1 MAKMQ
6 KTQLGGKFFTQHVDV
21 PRGDIARNIP
31 NSVNKD
37 AVPSL
42 AGPRTL
48 TNLTHDAQSAGTS
61 KILNR
66 FGSTNTYTQKSGH
79 APDSTTTTP
88 AWTIKPPMHTKKRD
102 KQQEYF
108 RSYLDSEVKM
118 V

>member
-1 MAKMQ
+1 MVKMQ
-6 KTQLGGKFFTQHVDV
+6 KTHLGSKFFTQQVDV
-21 PRGDIARNIP
+21 PRGDIARNIS

-48 TNLTHDAQSAGTS
+48 PNDTQSASTS

-79 APDSTTTTP
+79 VPDSATTTP
-88 AWTIKPPMHTKKRD
+88 AWTIKPPMHTKKHA

-108 RSYLDSEVKM
+108 QSYLNNEVKI